1 MRMGMRPHLKLL
13 RINYMLSVFSVLEY
27 MCVWDRHGNSSEP
40 PSRDVLDE
48 HWETLL
54 KMSW

>member
-1 MRMGMRPHLKLL
+1 MRPHLKLL